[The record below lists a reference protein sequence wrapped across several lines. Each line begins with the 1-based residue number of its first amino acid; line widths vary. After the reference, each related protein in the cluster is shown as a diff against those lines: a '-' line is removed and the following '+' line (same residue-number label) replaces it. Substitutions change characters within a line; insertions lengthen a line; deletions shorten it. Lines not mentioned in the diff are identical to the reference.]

1 MKLLHICSAYAK
13 NELYK
18 RLVNEVAVHDIHQE
32 IYVPVRSTEEIGGNN
47 IPNSDSI
54 HIQYDYVLRKYH
66 RLMFN
71 RKINDVLASMESKV
85 NVADKTMVHAHFLFS
100 DGAVALKLKEK
111 YGIPYVVAVR
121 NTDINFFFRF
131 APHLRK
137 LGLRIMRNAKAIIYL
152 SPAYRDFTFKKY
164 IPIENH
170 SELSRKSI
178 VIPNGADDFW
188 LENQVKKPKAA
199 QKSLKLLFV
208 GEFTPNKNVMNVVHA
223 VNILRKQWNEVSLTM
238 VGGGGLNSQHIHDMV
253 ARLDPDVF
261 TFVGR
266 IQNPAELM
274 KHYRDADILV
284 LPSYKETFGI
294 VYIEARSQAMPFVC
308 SLGQGVDGYFND
320 DEPGRFV
327 DPNDPKQIA
336 SNIANIY
343 ENLSAY
349 SVNAIKHVGKF
360 NWKSISDE
368 YMGIYKKHTQI

>member
-18 RLVNEVAVHDIHQE
+18 RLINEIAVHDIHQDV
-32 IYVPVRSTEEIGGNN
+32 YVPVRSPNEIGGND
-47 IPNSDSI
+47 IPNHDSI
-54 HIQYDYVLRKYH
+54 RIQYDHVLRKYH
-66 RLMFN
+66 RLLFN
-71 RKINDVLASMESKV
+71 SKIEAVLANLEKKV
-85 NVADKTMVHAHFLFS
+85 NVSDKNMVHAHFLFS

-121 NTDINFFFRF
+121 NTDINFFFRY

-137 LGLRIMRNAKAIIYL
+137 LGLKIMRGAEAIVYL

-164 IPIENH
+164 IPIKNH
-170 SELSRKSI
+170 SELSRKSF

-188 LENQVKKPKAA
+188 LENQIKSPKSAK
-199 QKSLKLLFV
+199 KSLKLLFV
-208 GEFTPNKNVMNVVHA
+208 GEFTPNKNVMNVVAA
-223 VNILRKQWNEVSLTM
+223 VKILRKRMENVTLTM
-238 VGGGGLNSQHIHDMV
+238 VGGGGLNSQHVHDTV
-253 ARLDPDVF
+253 AKLDSGVF
-261 TFVGR
+261 NFVGR
-266 IQNPAELM
+266 IRNPDDLM

-294 VYIEARSQAMPFVC
+294 VYIEAMSQAMPFIC

-327 DPNDPKQIA
+327 DPDDPKQIA
-336 SNIANIY
+336 SNIENIY

-349 SVNAIKHVGKF
+349 SANAIKHVGKF
-360 NWKSISDE
+360 NWETISDE
-368 YMGIYKKHTQI
+368 YLSIYKKHAQI